1 MIQAFLAFLRQC
13 EFSTKKNQN
22 TPFNQRKVLVTLEAD
37 LLSLQNYILEG
48 KECAMLVWGGDVT
61 AESKFS

>member
-1 MIQAFLAFLRQC
+1 MDFQQQQ
-13 EFSTKKNQN
+13 KKKKRRRKKKN